1 MEIPNNA
8 VVFNREITTML
19 FQKMPY
25 FHFGFKLSRVTIYW
39 SLFKGCVKSKEIL
52 QNKSIYAKYYEC
64 PCCWLS
70 NFKYV
75 AGNPV
80 RIPELSRSRL
90 FLICLICQIRGPAA
104 DELTK
109 SLLTNSAILLP
120 NADSFFSLK
129 LSRQYSTL
137 IGEKNAM
144 LPKKKTWIFNEL
156 SISIVNFYNLVI
168 EYTCYLTSI
177 IL

>member
-1 MEIPNNA
+1 MQSIKSVLA
-8 VVFNREITTML
+8 VGCQTSNMWREID
-19 FQKMPY
+19 
-25 FHFGFKLSRVTIYW
+25 
-39 SLFKGCVKSKEIL
+39 
-52 QNKSIYAKYYEC
+52 
-64 PCCWLS
+64 
-70 NFKYV
+70 
-75 AGNPV
+75 PV

-144 LPKKKTWIFNEL
+144 LPNKKT
-156 SISIVNFYNLVI
+156 
-168 EYTCYLTSI
+168 
-177 IL
+177 